1 MSKMDAPWGEA
12 SLTHHNRITSTKHH
26 ARYALLT
33 QYFMMGFV
41 YASLVSRYPAIN
53 AHYGMSIRELSYIP
67 LSMAIGSLIIT
78 PMCCHLSARF
88 GSKKLTALSY
98 AYMLLLPLMTL
109 MPHKLLVFPFCAL
122 YGMLVTITDVAING
136 NSILVE
142 NAYKRPVVSMFHAL
156 YYVGVCCGALLSILF
171 ITYGFPVYVHH
182 LSVALFSVAIIFY
195 IRRFF
200 LQETITRTEQ
210 VEKRPFLILPKGILL
225 LIAFIA
231 LCSRVT
237 EGSFTN
243 WSTVYMKTIVSL
255 PENLAPLGLTIYA
268 AFMSI
273 GRSFGDRLRQRYSD
287 PTILFWSCL
296 LTSFGILTIISN
308 PHFICAAVGFFIAGL
323 GISCLVP
330 IIYSLAGKQKGVNPG
345 MGIAMVNT
353 VSSTAFL
360 FGPFLIGA
368 IADAT
373 SMRVAYGYVFGLT
386 LIMTFLTYRLMNHK

>member
-1 MSKMDAPWGEA
+1 MEKSESSMLKGKGMVQN
-12 SLTHHNRITSTKHH
+12 SITKTKHH

-182 LSVALFSVAIIFY
+182 LSVALFSVAVIFY

-200 LQETITRTEQ
+200 LQETITRTER

-243 WSTVYMKTIVSL
+243 WSTVYMKTIVDI

-268 AFMSI
+268 AFMAI
-273 GRSFGDRLRQRYSD
+273 GRSFGDRLRNHYSD
-287 PTILFWSCL
+287 PTILFWSSL
-296 LTSFGILTIISN
+296 LTAIGILTIIYNVS
-308 PHFICAAVGFFIAGL
+308 FVCASVGFFIAGL

-360 FGPFLIGA
+360 FGPFLIGT
-368 IADAT
+368 IAEMT

-386 LIMTFLTYRLMNHK
+386 VIMSILTFRLKNHK